1 MRSLVLA
8 LSALAAGTSIQAQAL
23 GPVDGR
29 NLSPTEIGRVA
40 VGTAAPDFTLP
51 QFGGENVT
59 LSQFRGSKNV
69 VLVFYRGFW

>member
-8 LSALAAGTSIQAQAL
+8 LSALAAVSSVQAQAI
-23 GPVDGR
+23 GPADGR
-29 NLSPTEIGRVA
+29 DLSPTATGRVA
-40 VGTAAPDFTLP
+40 VGAVAPDFILP
-51 QFGGENVT
+51 QYDGGSVT